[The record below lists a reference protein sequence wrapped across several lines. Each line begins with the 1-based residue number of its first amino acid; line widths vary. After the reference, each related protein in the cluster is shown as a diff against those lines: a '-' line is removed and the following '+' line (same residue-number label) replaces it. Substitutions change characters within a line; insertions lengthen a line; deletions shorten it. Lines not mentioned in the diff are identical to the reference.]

1 MIFGRQFDRV
11 TIHLKNKRFQLLL
24 WKQVRVRNHAQMVD
38 TYLTT
43 FYMNKGFLTSKH
55 KLAEDIIENPH
66 NYNIYEGMSLLTNI
80 SRYDLPDPEVYRD
93 FFR

>member
-1 MIFGRQFDRV
+1 MFVWRPV
-11 TIHLKNKRFQLLL
+11 
-24 WKQVRVRNHAQMVD
+24 QVRVRNHAQMVN

-43 FYMNKGFLTSKH
+43 YYKNKGFLTSKH

-66 NYNIYEGMSLLTNI
+66 TYNIYEGMSLLTNI
-80 SRYDLPDPEVYRD
+80 SRYDLPDPEIYRD

>member
-1 MIFGRQFDRV
+1 M
-11 TIHLKNKRFQLLL
+11 
-24 WKQVRVRNHAQMVD
+24 RNHAQMVD
-38 TYLTT
+38 SYLTT

-66 NYNIYEGMSLLTNI
+66 TYNIYEGMSLLTNI